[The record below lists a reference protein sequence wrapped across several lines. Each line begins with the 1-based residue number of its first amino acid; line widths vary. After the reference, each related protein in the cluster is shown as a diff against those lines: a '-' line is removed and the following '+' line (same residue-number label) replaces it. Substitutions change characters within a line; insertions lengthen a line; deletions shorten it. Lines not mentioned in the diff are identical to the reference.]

1 MPIHPDVAARFHYL
15 DGLTSMGAAYGDPVL
30 IEQIRQF
37 ETWEPAV
44 TPPGVDT
51 RDDAAPGPRGPVPV
65 RMYTPPDAPS
75 TGRPCLVWLH
85 GGGFI
90 GGDLDMREADWTARE
105 VCARAGAVVASVD
118 YRLAVGGVHYPVPHN
133 DAVAVVPPG

>member
-1 MPIHPDVAARFHYL
+1 
-15 DGLTSMGAAYGDPVL
+15 MGAAYGDPVL

-118 YRLAVGGVHYPVPHN
+118 YRLAVGGVHYPVPHD